1 MSSFASRHKK
11 GGIQWGIDTTDF
23 EYFKL
28 QDLYE
33 KDGADTTYQLLGV
46 FINSNKTEKELKEYG
61 PSVVGI
67 LGDKLINLPGHM
79 AEEVREI
86 MNSEEDVADIKAGN
100 VWFKIRSYESH
111 GKTCF
116 SPDWLEEDEVA
127 AIKEA
132 TSKKEK

>member
-23 EYFKL
+23 EYYKL

-67 LGDKLINLPGHM
+67 LEDKLINLPGHM

-111 GKTCF
+111 SKTCF

-127 AIKEA
+127 SIKDA
-132 TSKKEK
+132 TKKEK